1 MQIEIPEQHLEGRDN
16 CPDDECAA
24 GLCSPCLVLFL
35 FILCP
40 TRTGQTS
47 WRGKYESV
55 AKGKVSILGNLPSV
69 QTMPNSAGCL
79 PPPPAPSPLLIPVGQ
94 DYGYGHVVGDNG
106 NG

>member
-1 MQIEIPEQHLEGRDN
+1 MPGRMLGRKALAKDSFRAR
-16 CPDDECAA
+16 DRRQRT
-24 GLCSPCLVLFL
+24 S
-35 FILCP
+35 I
-40 TRTGQTS
+40 TGQTS

-79 PPPPAPSPLLIPVGQ
+79 LPPPAPSPLLIPVGQ